1 VKEKKRLL
9 ILTSTFPRWEDDEDP
24 PFVFELC
31 DRLKTEYH
39 IHVLAPH
46 FPGARKEEDFIG
58 IHVKRFRYFFG
69 SFENLA
75 YHGGILAKLKKN
87 PFQYGLLPFF
97 FMGELY
103 ALIQMLRHHRFHLI
117 HAHWLIPQ
125 GLVAVLACYLTGSKI
140 PLLLTSHG
148 GDLFG
153 LQGLIM
159 NRIKRWVILKSH
171 ALTVVSREMIEAVE
185 RLGAP
190 HKKSCV
196 IPMGV
201 DLKTRFVPSETMRI
215 NDNLLF
221 VGRLVEKKGLHY
233 LIHALPLILTRHPQI
248 TLRIAGDGPEKN
260 NLKRACEKLGINGNV
275 RFLGAV
281 KNERLPALYQT
292 SGVLVFPSVIAD
304 DGDREG
310 FGLVLVEA
318 LGCEC
323 AVIVT
328 DLPAMQDIIVD
339 GKTGLVV
346 PQKSIWQ
353 LAEKVV
359 LLLNDQGLRQYLG
372 REGRGWVLK
381 KYDWNLITRKYADL
395 IETLICQPGTSSN
408 RS

>member
-1 VKEKKRLL
+1 MKEKKRLL

-46 FPGARKEEDFIG
+46 SPGARKEEDIAG
-58 IHVKRFRYFFG
+58 IHVKRFRYFFAP
-69 SFENLA
+69 FETLA

-103 ALIQMLRHHRFHLI
+103 ALIKMLRHHRFHLI

-125 GLVAVLACYLTGSKI
+125 GLVAVLACYWTGSKI
-140 PLLLTSHG
+140 PLLCTSHG

-153 LQGLIM
+153 LQGIIM
-159 NRIKRWVILKSH
+159 NRIKRWVIIKSQ
-171 ALTVVSREMIEAVE
+171 ALTVVSRNMIEAVE

-221 VGRLVEKKGLHY
+221 VGRLVEKKGVHY
-233 LIHALPLILTRHPQI
+233 LIYALPLILKRYPQV
-248 TLRIAGDGPEKN
+248 TLRIAGNGPEKN
-260 NLKRACEKLGINGNV
+260 NLKRVCEKLGINGNV

-281 KNERLPALYQT
+281 KNELLPALYQT
-292 SGVLVFPSVIAD
+292 SGVLVFPSVISD

-323 AVIVT
+323 PAIVT
-328 DLPAMQDIIVD
+328 DLPAMQDIIED

-346 PQKSIWQ
+346 PQKNIRK
-353 LAEKVV
+353 LAEKVI
-359 LLLNDQGLRQYLG
+359 LLLEDQKLRESLG
-372 REGRGWVLK
+372 REGRRYVLRNFDWMIIAE
-381 KYDWNLITRKYADL
+381 KYRKL
-395 IETLICQPGTSSN
+395 IESIACQPSTS
-408 RS
+408 

>member
-1 VKEKKRLL
+1 MTEKKRLL
-9 ILTSTFPRWEDDEDP
+9 ILTSTFPRWQDDEDP

-31 DRLKTEYH
+31 DRLKAEYD

-46 FPGARKEEDFIG
+46 FPGASKKEDFNG
-58 IHVKRFRYFFG
+58 IHVKRFRYFFDPL
-69 SFENLA
+69 ERLA

-97 FMGELY
+97 FMGELF
-103 ALIQMLRHHRFHLI
+103 ALIKLLRHHRFHLI

-140 PLLLTSHG
+140 PLLFTSHG

-153 LQGLIM
+153 LQGIIM

-171 ALTVVSREMIEAVE
+171 ALTVVSRNMIEAVE
-185 RLGAP
+185 RLGAT
-190 HKKSCV
+190 HKKIYV

-201 DLKTRFVPSETMRI
+201 DLKTRFVPAETTRI

-233 LIHALPLILTRHPQI
+233 LIHAMPLILKRHPQA
-248 TLRIAGDGPEKN
+248 TLLIAGDGPEKI
-260 NLKRACEKLGINGNV
+260 NLERASVKLGIKAHV

-281 KNERLPALYQT
+281 KNDRLPMLYQT

-323 AVIVT
+323 AAVVT
-328 DLPAMQDIIVD
+328 DLPAMQDIIED

-346 PQKSIWQ
+346 PQKNIRK
-353 LAEKVV
+353 LAEKVI
-359 LLLNDQGLRQYLG
+359 LLLEDQKLRESLG
-372 REGRGWVLK
+372 REGRRHVLRNFDWMIIAE
-381 KYDWNLITRKYADL
+381 KYRKL
-395 IETLICQPGTSSN
+395 IETIACQPSTS
-408 RS
+408 

>member
-1 VKEKKRLL
+1 MKEKKRLL

-31 DRLKTEYH
+31 NRLKTEYH

-46 FPGARKEEDFIG
+46 FPGALKEEDFTG
-58 IHVKRFRYFFG
+58 IHVKRFRYFFDPL
-69 SFENLA
+69 ERLA

-87 PFQYGLLPFF
+87 PFQYALLPFF

-103 ALIQMLRHHRFHLI
+103 ALIKMLRHHRFHLI

-140 PLLLTSHG
+140 PLLCTSHG

-153 LQGLIM
+153 LQGIIM
-159 NRIKRWVILKSH
+159 NRIKRWVILKSQ
-171 ALTVVSREMIEAVE
+171 ALTVVSRNMIEAVE

-260 NLKRACEKLGINGNV
+260 NLKRVCEKLGINANV

-304 DGDREG
+304 DGDQEG

-323 AVIVT
+323 AAVVT

-339 GKTGLVV
+339 GKTGLVI
-346 PQKSIWQ
+346 PQKNIRK
-353 LAEKVV
+353 LAEKVI
-359 LLLNDQGLRQYLG
+359 LLLDDQKLRESLG
-372 REGRGWVLK
+372 REGRRYVLRNFDWMIIAE
-381 KYDWNLITRKYADL
+381 KYRKL
-395 IETLICQPGTSSN
+395 IESISCQPSTS
-408 RS
+408 

>member
-1 VKEKKRLL
+1 MTEKKRLL

-31 DRLKTEYH
+31 DRLKTEYD

-46 FPGARKEEDFIG
+46 FPGASKEEDFIG
-58 IHVKRFRYFFG
+58 IHVKRFRYFFNPL
-69 SFENLA
+69 ERLA

-103 ALIQMLRHHRFHLI
+103 ALVKMLRHRRFHLI

-125 GLVAVLACYLTGSKI
+125 GLVAVLACYFTGFKI
-140 PLLLTSHG
+140 PLLCTSHG

-153 LQGLIM
+153 LQGIIM
-159 NRIKRWVILKSH
+159 NRIKRWVILKSQ
-171 ALTVVSREMIEAVE
+171 ALTVVSRNMIEAVE

-260 NLKRACEKLGINGNV
+260 NLKRVCEKLGINANV

-304 DGDREG
+304 DGDQEG

-323 AVIVT
+323 PAIVT
-328 DLPAMQDIIVD
+328 DLPAMQDIIED

-346 PQKSIWQ
+346 PQKNIRK
-353 LAEKVV
+353 LAEKVI
-359 LLLNDQGLRQYLG
+359 LLLDDQKLRESLG
-372 REGRGWVLK
+372 REGRRYVLRNFDWMIIAE
-381 KYDWNLITRKYADL
+381 KYRKL
-395 IETLICQPGTSSN
+395 IESIACQPSTS
-408 RS
+408 

>member
-31 DRLKTEYH
+31 DRLKIEYH

-46 FPGARKEEDFIG
+46 FLGARKEEDVTG
-58 IHVKRFRYFFG
+58 IHVKRFRYFFAP
-69 SFENLA
+69 FETLA

-87 PFQYGLLPFF
+87 PFQYGLLPLF

-103 ALIQMLRHHRFHLI
+103 ALIKMLRHHRFHLI

-125 GLVAVLACYLTGSKI
+125 GLVAVLACYWTGSKI

-153 LQGLIM
+153 LQGIIM
-159 NRIKRWVILKSH
+159 NRIKRWVIIKSQ
-171 ALTVVSREMIEAVE
+171 ALTVVSRNMIEAVE
-185 RLGAP
+185 RLGVP

-201 DLKTRFVPSETMRI
+201 DLKTRFVPAETMRI
-215 NDNLLF
+215 NDNILF

-233 LIHALPLILTRHPQI
+233 LIYALPLILKRYPQV
-248 TLRIAGDGPEKN
+248 TLRIVGDGPEKI
-260 NLKRACEKLGINGNV
+260 NLKRVCEKLGVNANV

-281 KNERLPALYQT
+281 KNELLPTLYQT
-292 SGVLVFPSVIAD
+292 SGVLVFPSVIAG

-323 AVIVT
+323 PAIVT
-328 DLPAMQDIIVD
+328 DLPAMQDIVVD

-346 PQKSIWQ
+346 PQKNIRK
-353 LAEKVV
+353 LAEKVI
-359 LLLNDQGLRQYLG
+359 LLLGDQKLRESLG
-372 REGRGWVLK
+372 REGRRYVLRNFDWTIIAE
-381 KYDWNLITRKYADL
+381 KYRKL
-395 IETLICQPGTSSN
+395 IESIACQPSIS
-408 RS
+408 

>member
-1 VKEKKRLL
+1 MTEKKRLL
-9 ILTSTFPRWEDDEDP
+9 ILTSTFPRWQDDEDP
-24 PFVFELC
+24 PFIFELC
-31 DRLKTEYH
+31 DRLKTEYD

-46 FPGARKEEDFIG
+46 FPGASKEEDFIG
-58 IHVKRFRYFFG
+58 IHVKRFRYFFDPL
-69 SFENLA
+69 ERLA

-97 FMGELY
+97 VVGELL
-103 ALIQMLRHHRFHLI
+103 ALIRLLQRYRFDLI

-140 PLLLTSHG
+140 PLLFTSHG

-153 LQGLIM
+153 LQGIIM

-171 ALTVVSREMIEAVE
+171 ALTVVSRNMIEAVE
-185 RLGAP
+185 RLGAA
-190 HKKSCV
+190 HKKIYV

-201 DLKTRFVPSETMRI
+201 DLKTRFVPAETTRI

-233 LIHALPLILTRHPQI
+233 LIHALPLILKRHPQA
-248 TLRIAGDGPEKN
+248 TLLIAGDGPEKN
-260 NLKRACEKLGINGNV
+260 NLERASLKLGIKAHV

-281 KNERLPALYQT
+281 KNDRLPALYQA

-304 DGDREG
+304 DGDQEG

-323 AVIVT
+323 PAIVT
-328 DLPAMQDIIVD
+328 DLPAMQDIIQD

-346 PQKSIWQ
+346 PQKNIRK
-353 LAEKVV
+353 LAEKVI
-359 LLLNDQGLRQYLG
+359 LLLEDQKLRESLG
-372 REGRGWVLK
+372 REGRRHVLRNFDWMIIAE
-381 KYDWNLITRKYADL
+381 KYRKL
-395 IETLICQPGTSSN
+395 IETIACQPSTS
-408 RS
+408 

>member
-1 VKEKKRLL
+1 MKEKKRLL

-46 FPGARKEEDFIG
+46 FPGASKEEDFTG
-58 IHVKRFRYFFG
+58 IHVQRFRYFFAP
-69 SFENLA
+69 FETLA

-103 ALIQMLRHHRFHLI
+103 AVIQMLRHHRFHLI

-125 GLVAVLACYLTGSKI
+125 GLVAVLACYWTGSKI
-140 PLLLTSHG
+140 PLLFTSHG

-153 LQGLIM
+153 LQGTIM
-159 NRIKRWVILKSH
+159 NRIKRWVIIKSQ
-171 ALTVVSREMIEAVE
+171 ALTVVSRNMIEAVE

-233 LIHALPLILTRHPQI
+233 LIHALPLILKRYPQV
-248 TLRIAGDGPEKN
+248 TLRIAGGGPEKI
-260 NLKRACEKLGINGNV
+260 NLERASVELGVREHV

-281 KNERLPALYQT
+281 KNELLPALYQT

-323 AVIVT
+323 PAIVT
-328 DLPAMQDIIVD
+328 DLPAMQDIIED

-346 PQKSIWQ
+346 PQKNIRK
-353 LAEKVV
+353 LAEKVI
-359 LLLNDQGLRQYLG
+359 LLLEDQKLRESLG
-372 REGRGWVLK
+372 REGRKYVAIR
-381 KYDWNLITRKYADL
+381 YDWGTIASQYGELIGALT
-395 IETLICQPGTSSN
+395 
-408 RS
+408 